1 MLSPPASCAMCRAQ
15 LLPRLRRICQGRQGP
30 EKPPRPR
37 WPLMLL
43 PLAVPR
49 SLRRVTAMAAMERS
63 EGQVHLALTEN
74 RAVALETSGEACVDF
89 LFLVVPGINRD
100 RLFSLLRAAWNEDP
114 LCTMKLVFQLGD
126 PRWGKSDRDNHQLCL
141 LWLWRHFP
149 ASVRANVGSGAL
161 AEHTC
166 LKGLLDLLMY
176 ASWDDEK
183 FVHLDLEEFPQRGT
197 CSELKVHKKSER
209 FHQRKM
215 QNPERRETQAADRQE
230 RIRRFCK
237 IMESEGLQP
246 SEIRRPKTFRDENV
260 PKRMPW
266 IEKEEWASEDIKGR
280 FRVFCEE
287 VDQARNQK
295 IHEEV
300 KQARKMQ
307 LEQVREKYETDQEL
321 ADLYVAVAEVFA
333 VALRDLMQIMQKQ
346 KDGHELSREEQLKV
360 TGSLYPKWAPTKDGM
375 HDKKTDIVRGIV
387 ERIFPE
393 EDFRLPEGTYDDYIS
408 FMKDKYRK
416 EVLTPLRRRTEIVE
430 SFIGSQNW
438 EEINYNRMPARCRL
452 LYGQSVYAENDRTRY
467 EEHLEAALRGG
478 ATIKGQVMPHELVG
492 KVTSFDVPDLELK
505 EAQGQ
510 WNDLLREVKAAGHLG
525 QCLAV
530 CDVSGSMEG
539 PPMKAAVALS
549 LLICEIAR
557 DPWRNRICTFSQD
570 PAFCEIPEG
579 SLRDRAQKV
588 ESMPWGFNTDYER
601 VFDRI
606 LEVATQHRVA
616 PDNMPEL
623 LVVLSDMQFDES
635 NDSRDPWTTTHEN
648 IQAKFRSAGYSMPEI
663 VYWNL
668 RFSVARGRVPTR
680 STEKG
685 VVMLSGMSQG
695 LLKSFLQRKV
705 EIPTPLEQM
714 RAIVNTSYYEDV
726 KIAPD
731 DLRLVPPPPLADLLF
746 S

>member
-1 MLSPPASCAMCRAQ
+1 MLSPPVSCAMCRAH
-15 LLPRLRRICQGRQGP
+15 LPRLQRICQQP
-30 EKPPRPR
+30 KTPPRPLPR
-37 WPLMLL
+37 WPLALL
-43 PLAVPR
+43 PLAMPQ
-49 SLRRVTAMAAMERS
+49 SLRRVTAMARS
-63 EGQVHLALTEN
+63 EGQLHLALTEN

-89 LFLVVPGINRD
+89 LFLVVPGIKRD
-100 RLFSLLRAAWNEDP
+100 HLFSLLRAAWNEDP
-114 LCTMKLVFQLGD
+114 LCTMKLVLQLGD

-149 ASVRANVGSGAL
+149 ASVKENVGSGAL

-176 ASWDDEK
+176 AAWDDEK
-183 FVHLDLEEFPQRGT
+183 FIHLDLEEFPQRGT
-197 CSELKVHKKSER
+197 CSDSKADKKSER

-215 QNPERRETQAADRQE
+215 QNPERREKQAADRQE

-237 IMESEGLQP
+237 ILEAEGLQP
-246 SEIRRPKTFRDENV
+246 AEIRRHRTFHDESV
-260 PKRMPW
+260 PERMPW

-287 VDQARNQK
+287 LDQARNQK

-300 KQARKMQ
+300 KQSRRMQ

-321 ADLYVAVAEVFA
+321 AELYVTVAEVFA
-333 VALRDLMQIMQKQ
+333 VALRGLTKIMQKQ
-346 KDGHELSREEQLKV
+346 KNGHELSREEQLKL

-393 EDFRLPEGTYDDYIS
+393 EEFRLPEGTYDDYIS

-416 EVLTPLRRRTEIVE
+416 EVLTPLRRQTEIVE

-467 EEHLEAALRGG
+467 EQHVEAALQGG

-492 KVTSFDVPDLELK
+492 KAASFDVSDLELK
-505 EAQGQ
+505 EVQGQ
-510 WNDLLREVKAAGHLG
+510 WNDLVREVKAAGHLG

-579 SLRDRAQKV
+579 SLRDRAERV
-588 ESMPWGFNTDYER
+588 ESMPWGFNTNYER

-606 LEVATQHRVA
+606 LEVATQHRVV
-616 PDNMPEL
+616 PDDMPEL

-635 NDSRDPWTTTHEN
+635 SSSTNPWATSHEN
-648 IQAKFRSAGYSMPEI
+648 IEAKFRSAGYGMLEI

-668 RFSVARGRVPTR
+668 RSSAAHGRVPTQ

-685 VVMLSGMSQG
+685 VVMLSGLSQG
-695 LLKSFLQRKV
+695 LLKSFLQRKL